1 MGQAHLRWEILLTEG
16 NQCASNFGGI
26 FRKHDNNIGSIIME
40 KIFLGKVGVDSG
52 QLMITDPCY
61 VNDFESNEFDDVR
74 RYQHKETKDI
84 LQYEKDFIHYEQVIP
99 KYKMTMNELNA
110 KGIFEAMPLA
120 SNDDSYSYNGAC
132 HQTCYEENQ
141 GGELGN
147 ALGVAFS
154 THDDGCYSVY
164 GYRNKDNRIM
174 KVEIIMGEI

>member
-1 MGQAHLRWEILLTEG
+1 MGYYGIVNNKRRKIL
-16 NQCASNFGGI
+16 
-26 FRKHDNNIGSIIME
+26 K
-40 KIFLGKVGVDSG
+40 KIFFGNVGVDSG

-84 LQYEKDFIHYEQVIP
+84 LQYGKDFIHYEQVIP

-110 KGIFEAMPLA
+110 KGIFEAMPRRNLD
-120 SNDDSYSYNGAC
+120 NSYSYNGAC
-132 HQTCYEENQ
+132 HQTCYDENQ

-164 GYRNKDNRIM
+164 GYMNDDNRIM
-174 KVEIIMGEI
+174 KVEIIMGDE

>member
-1 MGQAHLRWEILLTEG
+1 MGYY
-16 NQCASNFGGI
+16 GI
-26 FRKHDNNIGSIIME
+26 VNNKRRKIMK
-40 KIFLGKVGVDSG
+40 KIFLGNVGVDSG

-84 LQYEKDFIHYEQVIP
+84 LQYGKDFIHYEQVIP

-110 KGIFEAMPLA
+110 KGIFEAMPRRNLD
-120 SNDDSYSYNGAC
+120 NSYSYNGAC
-132 HQTCYEENQ
+132 HQTCYDENQ

-164 GYRNKDNRIM
+164 GYMNDDNRIM
-174 KVEIIMGEI
+174 KVEIIMGDE